1 MASTIGSLHRGAA
14 LGKMAATSFIGR
26 RRELT
31 EAKTRL
37 SESKLVTL
45 TGPGGVG
52 KTRLAVELAHRSKKA
67 FKHGV
72 WLIELDSLS
81 AGDRVASAVATA
93 LNIIDQSNR
102 AALERVTNYLQDKE
116 ILLVLD
122 NCEHILQDAAELVDA
137 ILPTAPKVRI
147 LTTSREPLHIGAEHI
162 CVVPPLS
169 TPSWGEEAEIGALE
183 NFESVALLV
192 DRARQFV
199 SDFSVTSKNRHDIA
213 QICAR
218 LDGIP
223 LAIELASTRL
233 RTLSPAQL
241 LDRLDQRFHLLNRG
255 DRTILPRHQ
264 TLQALVD
271 WSYELCSEPEQLLWQ
286 RLSVFPDAFDLDSA
300 EYVCGFGELKFHEI
314 FDLLDQLVAKSIL
327 QTDLASEPVRF
338 RQLMTVR
345 EYGTQLLTDADEE
358 HELRH
363 RHRDYYLNRAE
374 ARVAAWYSP
383 HQAADIA
390 VTHAERSNFIAALEW
405 SLVTDSQ
412 SDFASRIAVA
422 LRYHWIAGGFL
433 SEGRAWLERILQHPE
448 LTSYA
453 RGSASWVAGWVALI
467 QGDHDDASAHLEISW
482 KIAKKLQ
489 DFEMQAFARQW
500 QALHQLFTGNLSDA
514 IALYRKVIID
524 HERHDRP
531 ADRLTAIYQLVMA
544 QAFSDQAAEGL
555 KTSLTALATAEQ
567 EEEQWNYAYLWWI
580 TGVCHWQ
587 QGDYSAAREAAICA
601 LNIQQNFQDA
611 ICTALS
617 IELLSWIAVSTSD
630 FERGKELSNSAEAVW
645 HGLGTDIS
653 AFGPHIAQTSN
664 TSSAQ
669 FRKVLGAEGIS
680 DRKPSSLEE
689 AIAVALGKKS
699 DHITEEAPSMN
710 NPLTK
715 REMEVAKLISQGLT
729 SREVGNSLFLSPR
742 TIDGHVE
749 RILAKLNFTS
759 RTQIATWVKG

>member
-1 MASTIGSLHRGAA
+1 MASTIGLFHRAA
-14 LGKMAATSFIGR
+14 SLGKMTATSFVGR
-26 RRELT
+26 RRELS
-31 EAKTRL
+31 EAKTAL
-37 SESKLVTL
+37 SESRLVTL

-52 KTRLAVELAHRSKKA
+52 KTRLAAELAHRSKKA
-67 FKHGV
+67 FKDGT
-72 WLIELDSLS
+72 WLIELDSLN
-81 AGDRVASAVATA
+81 AGDRVASAVAGT
-93 LNIIDQSNR
+93 LNVTDQSNR

-122 NCEHILQDAAELVDA
+122 NCEHVLQDAAELVDA
-137 ILPTAPKVRI
+137 ILSMAPKVRI
-147 LTTSREPLHIGAEHI
+147 LTTSREPLHNMAEHI

-169 TPSWGEEAEIGALE
+169 TPSLEKDAEIGVLE

-192 DRARQFV
+192 DRVRQFMP
-199 SDFSVTSKNRHDIA
+199 DFSVTPENRRDIA
-213 QICAR
+213 QVCAR

-255 DRTILPRHQ
+255 DRTMLPRQQ

-286 RLSVFPDAFDLDSA
+286 RLSVFPDAFDLDA
-300 EYVCGFGELKFHEI
+300 VEYVCGFGKLKFHEI

-327 QTDLASEPVRF
+327 QTDLSTESVRF

-345 EYGTQLLTDADEE
+345 EYGAQLLTDADEE
-358 HELRH
+358 HELRR

-383 HQAADIA
+383 HQVADIA
-390 VTHAERSNFIAALEW
+390 VTHAERANFIAALEW
-405 SLVTDSQ
+405 SSVTDSE

-448 LTSYA
+448 ISSYA

-467 QGDHDDASAHLEISW
+467 QGDHADASAHLELSW

-489 DFEMQAFARQW
+489 NSEMLAFAQQW
-500 QALHQLFTGNLSDA
+500 QALYQLFTGNLSDA
-514 IALYRKVIID
+514 IALYRKVIVD

-531 ADRLTAIYQLVMA
+531 ADRLTAVYQLVMA
-544 QAFSDQAAEGL
+544 QAFSDQATDGL
-555 KTSLTALATAEQ
+555 KTSLAALAYAEQ

-580 TGVCHWQ
+580 IGVCHWQ
-587 QGDYSAAREAAICA
+587 LGDYAAAREAAISA
-601 LNIQQNFQDA
+601 LSIQQDFQDA

-630 FERGKELSNSAEAVW
+630 FARGMELSNASEAVW
-645 HGLGTDIS
+645 QSLGTDIS
-653 AFGPHIAQTSN
+653 AFGPHITQTSK

-669 FRKVLGAEGIS
+669 FRKILGTEGIS
-680 DRKPSSLEE
+680 DGKPLSLKE
-689 AIAVALGKKS
+689 AIAVALGKKP
-699 DHITEEAPSMN
+699 DNITEEAPSMN

-715 REMEVAKLISQGLT
+715 REMEVAKLVSQGLT

-759 RTQIATWVKG
+759 RTQIATWVDG